1 METKNTHPPILDQ
14 VKQYIETKIK
24 LFKYEGIDSASSII
38 AEMVT
43 DIIMVILLLITFIF
57 FSLTLAL
64 FAAHLLSSYWEGFGC
79 VTLLYLLIAVMAR
92 VLKISIQNKLIG
104 IFIKKVF
111 KSKSDALKNQSSKL

>member
-24 LFKYEGIDSASSII
+24 LIKYEGIDSASSII
-38 AEMVT
+38 AEVVT

>member
-1 METKNTHPPILDQ
+1 METKNTQPPIFDQ

-24 LFKYEGIDSASSII
+24 LVKYEGIDSASSII
-38 AEMVT
+38 AEVIT

-64 FAAHLLSSYWEGFGC
+64 LAALLLSSYWEGFGC

-111 KSKSDALKNQSSKL
+111 KKQTV